1 MTNPW
6 AIYGHDWAVDY
17 LRKGMANDRIRQA
30 YLITGA
36 PNIGKNTLAHIFA
49 MALNCEEPD
58 VMNRPCYTCRNCKK
72 IISGNH
78 SDILYSDALSDTGI
92 MKIETVRTISS
103 RVAMKPYEGRYRI
116 AIFHDFDR
124 AQPRAQDALLK
135 TLEEPPPHAIMILL
149 ATSREHILSTITS
162 RSQVIQL
169 RPVASRTIHD
179 VLVNRYHVADDL
191 ASLLARISG
200 GRIGWAIQ
208 AIDNPELLDQRTQA
222 LDLFETIIRANMAE
236 RFTLAGQLSGDK
248 QALVSLLDLW
258 LTYWRDLLFYLQG
271 YDHQLCNI
279 DRRVNI
285 EQLGYDLEVESVI
298 SAIRATQTLLKN
310 IGLQLNLRLA
320 LEVLFLDYPSRY

>member
-17 LRKGMANDRIRQA
+17 LRKGMANNRIRQA

-36 PNIGKNTLAHIFA
+36 PNIGKNTLAHLFA
-49 MALNCEEPD
+49 MALNCESPD
-58 VMNRPCYTCRNCKK
+58 SMSRPCYECRNCKK

-78 SDILYSDALSDTGI
+78 PDLLYSDALSDTGI

-103 RVAMKPYEGRYRI
+103 RIAMKPYEGRYKI
-116 AIFHDFDR
+116 AIFHDFDH

-135 TLEEPPPHAIMILL
+135 TLEEPPTHAIMILL
-149 ATSREHILSTITS
+149 ATSLDHILSTITS

-169 RPVASRTIHD
+169 RPVASQTIYD
-179 VLVNRYHVADDL
+179 VLVNRYQASDDR
-191 ASLLARISG
+191 ASLLARVSG

-208 AIDNPELLDQRTQA
+208 AVENPELLDQRTQA
-222 LDLFETIIRANMAE
+222 LDLLETILRGNMAE
-236 RFTLAGQLSGDK
+236 RFTLAGQLSADK
-248 QALVSLLDLW
+248 QALTPLLDLW

-271 YDHQLCNI
+271 YEHQLCNI

-285 EQLGYDLEVESVI
+285 EQLAYDLEIEGVI

-310 IGLQLNLRLA
+310 LSYQLNLRLA
-320 LEVLFLDYPSRY
+320 VEVLFLDYPSRY

>member
-6 AIYGHDWAVDY
+6 AVYGHDWAVDY
-17 LRKGMANDRIRQA
+17 LRKGMANNRIRQA

-36 PNIGKNTLAHIFA
+36 PNIGKNTLAHVFA
-49 MALNCEEPD
+49 MALSCEHPD
-58 VMNRPCYTCRNCKK
+58 TLQRPCYECRNCKK

-92 MKIETVRTISS
+92 MKIETVRAISS
-103 RVAMKPYEGRYRI
+103 RIAMKPYEGRHKI

-149 ATSREHILSTITS
+149 ATSLEHILSTITS

-169 RPVASRTIHD
+169 RPVAVKIIHD
-179 VLVNRYHVADDL
+179 VLVNRYQASDDL

-208 AIDNPELLDQRTQA
+208 AVENPELLDQRTQA
-222 LDLFETIIRANMAE
+222 LDLFEHVLRANMAE
-236 RFTLAGQLSGDK
+236 RFTLAGDLGGDK
-248 QALVSLLDLW
+248 QALTPLLDLW
-258 LTYWRDLLFYLQG
+258 LTYWRDLMFYLQG
-271 YDHQLCNI
+271 YEQRLCNI
-279 DRRVNI
+279 DRMVNI
-285 EQLGYDLEVESVI
+285 EQMAYDLDLEGVI

-310 IGLQLNLRLA
+310 LSYQVNQRLA

>member
-6 AIYGHDWAVDY
+6 AVYGHDWAVDY
-17 LRKGMANDRIRQA
+17 LRKGMANNRIRQA

-36 PNIGKNTLAHIFA
+36 PNVGKNTLAHVFA

-58 VMNRPCYTCRNCKK
+58 VLNRPCYNCRNCKK

-78 SDILYSDALSDTGI
+78 SDMLYTDTLSDTGI

-103 RVAMKPYEGRYRI
+103 RVAMKPYEGKHRI

-135 TLEEPPPHAIMILL
+135 TLEEPPAHAIMILL
-149 ATSREHILSTITS
+149 ATSLEHVLSTITS

-169 RPVASRTIHD
+169 RPVSSRTIYD
-179 VLVNRYHVADDL
+179 VLVNRYQVPDNL
-191 ASLLARISG
+191 ASLLSKISG

-208 AIDNPELLDQRTQA
+208 AVENPELLEQRTQA
-222 LDLFETIIRANMAE
+222 LDLFETVLQGNMAE
-236 RFTLAGQLSGDK
+236 RFTLAGQLGNDK
-248 QALVSLLDLW
+248 QALIPLLDLW

-271 YDHQLCNI
+271 YEQQLCNI
-279 DRRVNI
+279 DRMINI
-285 EQLGYDLEVESVI
+285 EQLGYDLELKDVI
-298 SAIRATQTLLKN
+298 SAILATQSTLKN
-310 IGLQLNLRLA
+310 LSYQLNVRLA
-320 LEVLFLDYPSRY
+320 LETLFLDYPSRH